1 MPILLIDAGNS
12 RIKWALVDAGGLQ
25 RAFGA
30 FARQDGPLPGAPEW
44 AALPRPAAAWISN
57 VAGATVAAQL
67 DALLE
72 AQWPGIA
79 RRTIVAQRAQCGVS
93 NGYEDAAQLGTDRW
107 AGMIGAHAAYP
118 GEHLL
123 IATLGTATTL
133 EALRADGRFEGGM
146 IAPGWTLM
154 MHSLGQNT
162 AQLPTVTSAEARA
175 LPAGAT
181 GFGSVDSVGSFGQ
194 DTRRSVAAGC
204 LLAQAGL
211 LERAYGAWCAALNA
225 PVRLV
230 LGGGAADEVAA
241 ALTVP
246 YTRHDHL
253 VLAGLA
259 LIAVAE
265 TQTAAVAGATG
276 ASNRSDVTWKGEC

>member
-1 MPILLIDAGNS
+1 MPNLLIDAGNS
-12 RIKWALVDAGGLQ
+12 RIKWALVDASGTQ

-30 FARQDGPLPGAPEW
+30 FARQDAPPPVAPEW
-44 AALPRPAAAWISN
+44 PALPRPAAAWISN
-57 VAGATVAAQL
+57 VAGTTVATQL
-67 DALLE
+67 EALLE

-79 RRTIVAQRAQCGVS
+79 HRTIVSQRAQCGVS

-175 LPAGAT
+175 LP
-181 GFGSVDSVGSFGQ
+181 VDSVGSVGTFGTN
-194 DTRRSVAAGC
+194 TRLSVTAGC

-211 LERAYGAWCAALNA
+211 LERAYRAWRAALNA
-225 PVRLV
+225 PVRLL

-241 ALTVP
+241 TLTVP

-259 LIAVAE
+259 LIAGAE
-265 TQTAAVAGATG
+265 SQTAADAGATG
-276 ASNRSDVTWKGEC
+276 ASIRSDVTSKGEC